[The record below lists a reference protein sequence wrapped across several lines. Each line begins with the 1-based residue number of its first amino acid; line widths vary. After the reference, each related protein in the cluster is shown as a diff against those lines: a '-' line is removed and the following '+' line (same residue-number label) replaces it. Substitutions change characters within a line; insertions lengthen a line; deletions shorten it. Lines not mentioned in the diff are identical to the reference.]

1 MFFVI
6 IRSAQQL
13 FDILSLVSRI
23 LELTDSLGRDLTKLN
38 TRAYITVCQV
48 INELV
53 TNEKKRKERNLSR
66 GAFSMPKPLYWCRRG
81 ASNVTLLFHVF
92 VYFS

>member
-1 MFFVI
+1 M
-6 IRSAQQL
+6 

-38 TRAYITVCQV
+38 TTAYITVCQV

-53 TNEKKRKERNLSR
+53 TKEKKRKEKRGTSVEERFRCLSLCT
-66 GAFSMPKPLYWCRRG
+66 GVEGELSSSMSFSD
-81 ASNVTLLFHVF
+81 
-92 VYFS
+92 